1 MRKILVSA
9 LAPVLAVTIA
19 ALSAQSA
26 TAADLTGAEL
36 ASMFHGKT
44 AYIEFSGDNAA
55 TGKGQGAIYY
65 QADGK
70 VAGRLPNGQM
80 RKGMRTIKDNTACLG
95 WDGGPPPI
103 CSRLE
108 RDGDKVKIIGV
119 DGKSPGTITK
129 IVDGNP
135 EKL

>member
-1 MRKILVSA
+1 MYRKSIAVLFAFATSA
-9 LAPVLAVTIA
+9 SCIHL
-19 ALSAQSA
+19 A

-44 AYIEFSGDNAA
+44 AYIEFATENQA
-55 TGKGQGAIYY
+55 TGGGQGAIYY

-70 VAGRLPNGQM
+70 VTGKLPNGQV
-80 RKGMRTIKDNTACLG
+80 RQGNRIIKDNTACLT
-95 WDGGPPPI
+95 WDGGPPAV

-108 RDGDKVKIIGV
+108 KDGDKLKIIGV
-119 DGKSPGTITK
+119 DGKPRGIINK

>member
-1 MRKILVSA
+1 MLRRTCSPCLLVA
-9 LAPVLAVTIA
+9 FGLLAAQPVA
-19 ALSAQSA
+19 
-26 TAADLTGAEL
+26 AADLTGAEL

-44 AYIEFSGDNAA
+44 AYIEFSGESAA

-70 VAGRLPNGQM
+70 VSGKLPNGQA
-80 RKGMRTIKDNTACLG
+80 RKGMRTIKDNTACLT
-95 WDGGPPPI
+95 WDGGPSPV

-108 RDGDKVKIIGV
+108 KDGDKFKIIGV
-119 DGKSPGTITK
+119 DGKSPGIITK